1 MLSLAMFLLFGLLVG
16 AIARLL
22 MGGRDGGGWVF
33 SICLGI
39 AGAFVGGFVGR
50 LFGIYSA
57 NEPTGF
63 IMSVVG
69 AMLLVAL
76 YHGIRRT
83 TRNA

>member
-1 MLSLAMFLLFGLLVG
+1 MFLLFGLVVG
-16 AIARLL
+16 ALARFL
-22 MGGRDGGGWVF
+22 MGGHDRGGWVL

-50 LFGIYSA
+50 LFGFYSA

-69 AMLLVAL
+69 AMLLVGL
-76 YHGIRRT
+76 YHGVRRAT
-83 TRNA
+83 ATAS